1 MNAAKQARRAW
12 VPLIELATSTAE
24 VAAAIADAPV
34 RIALHEEADTSLAE
48 ELPVRGDAGASA
60 NEVALVIGPEG
71 GISLTELEQLS
82 AVQVVPAKMGSPI
95 LRSSTA
101 GTVALGWVMGAT
113 GSWTVGD

>member
-1 MNAAKQARRAW
+1 M
-12 VPLIELATSTAE
+12 
-24 VAAAIADAPV
+24 
-34 RIALHEEADTSLAE
+34 
-48 ELPVRGDAGASA
+48 
-60 NEVALVIGPEG
+60 IGPEG

-113 GSWTVGD
+113 GRWTVGD